1 MLPAYFK
8 LTFRHLLRNKLYSAI
23 NVIGLSVGTACMLM
37 AIFYWKDEKS
47 FDTFHQNNPNLYRIT
62 TTMADSKTGEMQ
74 TTGGTGQ
81 VQGPAFK
88 AAVPEIQEY
97 TRLLGG
103 DVSGDVLA
111 GNKAF
116 RLQMLFADENFFKV
130 FSFDLL
136 RGNPQTA
143 LGNISSAVITESVA
157 RKFFNSIDVIGKQ
170 LQMDADPSAKRLGK
184 PMQVT
189 AVVKDLPA
197 NSSIQF
203 EILMP
208 MKFMQLSFADDN
220 WLNSYLGTFV
230 VLNPQADIKKVIEK
244 FSKVYE
250 SHAGQQLAESK
261 KLYGY
266 DPKIHYG
273 LQPITDIHLRALNNL
288 TGNNTE
294 GGVINGNSPVFSY
307 LLFGIAVFILMMASI
322 NFINISIANS
332 LKRAKEVGV
341 RKIVGGSRLQII
353 MQFLNESAILCLVAF
368 AFAIIITNSTLPVFN
383 SLTGK
388 HILFSTAFDAKLFCY
403 IIILLVII
411 VLLTGLYPA
420 YALSVFRP
428 AEVLYNKQKLSGR
441 NLFGKGLV
449 VLQFSFAVFF
459 GICTLVYYNQMHF
472 IQTKDL
478 GYNPHQVLRTQIA
491 GDRNIFP
498 IYHFLRNEML
508 KESSVKMI
516 AFGGGEGVS
525 PVKLQ
530 DHSVD
535 AVHTVIDEN
544 YLAVLGIP
552 LKLGRN
558 LSPAVYPSDSSRSI
572 IVNEAFVKA
581 AGLQHPLGTQ
591 LKTDEYFDKES
602 KTIVGVIKD
611 YHSGSLRQPI
621 RPMVMFMNKW
631 YGGAVWVK
639 LEQARLQ
646 DGMAAFER
654 MYKKAVPGAVYSYQ
668 FMDELN
674 AKQYTE
680 EKRWQKIVGIAATL
694 SILICCLGLFGLSH
708 LATHRRI
715 KEIGIRK
722 VLGASVA
729 QVVTIISERF
739 LKLVMIAFILA
750 APVAWLAMNKWL
762 QNFAYRISISWWIFA
777 AAAVLAVLI
786 AFVTISFQAIKAAL
800 ANPVRSLRTE

>member
-1 MLPAYFK
+1 MLHTYFK

-23 NVIGLSVGTACMLM
+23 NVIGLSVGIACMLM
-37 AIFYWKDEKS
+37 AILYWKDEKS

-62 TTMADSKTGEMQ
+62 TAMADSKTGEMI

-103 DVSGDVLA
+103 DISGDVLA
-111 GNKAF
+111 DSKAF
-116 RLQMLFADENFFKV
+116 HLQMLFADENFFKV

-143 LGNISSAVITESVA
+143 LSDISSAVITESVA

-170 LQMDADPSAKRLGK
+170 LQMEADPSAKRLGK

-203 EILMP
+203 EVLMP
-208 MKFMQLSFADDN
+208 MKFMQLSFLDDN

-230 VLNPQADIKKVIEK
+230 VLHPKADVKKVIEK
-244 FSKVYE
+244 FSTIYK
-250 SHAGQQLAESK
+250 SHARQQLAESK
-261 KLYGY
+261 KTYGY
-266 DPKIHYG
+266 DPKVHYG
-273 LQPITDIHLRALNNL
+273 LQLMTDIHLRVLNNL
-288 TGNNTE
+288 EGNTE
-294 GGVINGNSPVFSY
+294 GGVINGNKPVFSY

-322 NFINISIANS
+322 NFVNISIANS

-368 AFAIIITNSTLPVFN
+368 VCAMIITNITLPVFN

-388 HILFSTAFDAKLFCY
+388 HILFNTAFDAKLLFY
-403 IIILLVII
+403 LIILLVII

-420 YALSVFRP
+420 YSLSLFRP

-472 IQTKDL
+472 MQTKDL
-478 GYNPHQVLRTQIA
+478 GYNPHQVIRTQVG
-491 GDRNIFP
+491 GDRELLP
-498 IYHFLRNEML
+498 VYRFLKNEVA
-508 KESSVKMI
+508 KESSIKMI
-516 AFGGGEGVS
+516 SFGGGQNLY

-530 DHSVD
+530 DHSLD

-544 YLAVLGIP
+544 YLPVLEIP
-552 LKLGRN
+552 LILGRN
-558 LSPAVYPSDSSRSI
+558 LSPADYPSDSSRAV
-572 IVNEAFVKA
+572 IVNEAFVKS
-581 AGLQHPLGTQ
+581 AGLEHPLGTQ

-621 RPMVMFMNKW
+621 RPMVMFMNRW
-631 YGGAVWVK
+631 YGGAIWVK

-646 DGMAAFER
+646 GGMAAFER
-654 MYKKAVPGAVYSYQ
+654 IYKKAVPGAVYSYQ
-668 FMDELN
+668 FLDEMN
-674 AKQYTE
+674 AKQYAE

-694 SILICCLGLFGLSH
+694 SIFICCLGLFGLSH
-708 LATHRRI
+708 LATHRRT

-722 VLGASVA
+722 VLGASVI
-729 QVVTIISERF
+729 QVVALISEGF
-739 LKLVMIAFILA
+739 LKLVMISFILA
-750 APVAWLAMNKWL
+750 APVAWLSMNKWL
-762 QNFAYRISISWWIFA
+762 QNFAYRVNTSWWIFA
-777 AAAVLAVLI
+777 AAGILAILI
-786 AFVTISFQAIKAAL
+786 AFITVSFQAIKAAI
-800 ANPVRSLRTE
+800 ANPVKSLRTE